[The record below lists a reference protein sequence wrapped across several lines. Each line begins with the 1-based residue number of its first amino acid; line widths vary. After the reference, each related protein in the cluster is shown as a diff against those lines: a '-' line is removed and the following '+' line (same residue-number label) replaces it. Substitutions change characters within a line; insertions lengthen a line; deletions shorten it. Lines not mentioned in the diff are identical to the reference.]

1 MKTFK
6 VWDARTRR
14 VLHGEYD
21 SRPAAQA
28 AADQLNTFVH
38 QNSNIGRALA
48 GVSAEVRGPFYAG
61 EEKEV
66 ARALRA

>member
-6 VWDARTRR
+6 IWDARTRR

-21 SRPAAQA
+21 SRSAAQS
-28 AADQLNTFVH
+28 AADQLNEFVH
-38 QNSNIGRALA
+38 RNSSLGRALA
-48 GVSAEVRGPFYAG
+48 GVSVEVRGPFYAG
-61 EEKEV
+61 EQKEV